1 MCAENNMS
9 NKEPQ
14 RNYKTG
20 DIIMHQGDDGESA
33 YIIED
38 GLVEIII
45 ERPDKSQHVVGTRG
59 AGAIIGEMSLVDNAP
74 RTATIKA
81 IEDCQLLEIT
91 KDDFSR
97 RLDSAD
103 PVLRMT
109 IQVIMTRY
117 RDTLTRAEIRGEKK
131 HWPPAEI
138 VELGYTEE
146 TDAVESIRIGN
157 DFKEALKKGEISLHY
172 QPIINMEEGRI
183 MGFEAL
189 MRWIHPEKGFISPAV
204 FIPIIEDNGLIV
216 EASKWAFKESCMA
229 LKRIENLTGYHSDL
243 HMSVNFSST
252 DFSSEDFVENIYS
265 TISESDVT
273 PKQIHLEITER
284 VLMQQPDNA
293 RETLEMCR
301 KAGMGISID
310 DFGTGYSSLSYLHYF
325 PINTLKIDQS
335 FIREMHKNESTMELV
350 KSIIS
355 LGNNLKMTIVA
366 EGVETLEEAKVLK
379 ILGCQLAQGYYFAKP
394 MPEKDVTELVAS
406 WEAVDL

>member
-1 MCAENNMS
+1 MS